1 MAAAALGRMSRA
13 AREKMLPGPGTRDL
27 GALARSLVLA
37 LLLAPVL
44 CSGNGRGVAARV
56 RAGISGDRAPSTHGG
71 FHPPSSRGR
80 SWARASG
87 ALPMWSPQVREVGS

>member
-13 AREKMLPGPGTRDL
+13 AREKMLPGLGTRGL
-27 GALARSLVLA
+27 GALAQSLVLA

-56 RAGISGDRAPSTHGG
+56 RAGLTGDRAPPTHGAS
-71 FHPPSSRGR
+71 HPPSSRGR

-87 ALPMWSPQVREVGS
+87 ALPVRSPQAR